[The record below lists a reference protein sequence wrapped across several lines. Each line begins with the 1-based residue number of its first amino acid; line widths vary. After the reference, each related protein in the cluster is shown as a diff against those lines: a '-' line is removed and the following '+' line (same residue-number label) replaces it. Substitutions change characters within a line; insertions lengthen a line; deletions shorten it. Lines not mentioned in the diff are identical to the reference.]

1 MKIVHKNHIL
11 GGKCLTVSIG
21 LKCSHL
27 LYKKKTKNAL
37 HIGLNFYYHMYL
49 SGYECIIEHCRSLG
63 MFAYEDAVNGILVKY
78 LQKFIVQDKSVIEI
92 FSQVQEG

>member
-1 MKIVHKNHIL
+1 MN
-11 GGKCLTVSIG
+11 VS
-21 LKCSHL
+21 
-27 LYKKKTKNAL
+27 
-37 HIGLNFYYHMYL
+37 LN
-49 SGYECIIEHCRSLG
+49 GYECIIEHCRSLG

>member
-1 MKIVHKNHIL
+1 
-11 GGKCLTVSIG
+11 
-21 LKCSHL
+21 
-27 LYKKKTKNAL
+27 
-37 HIGLNFYYHMYL
+37 MYL
-49 SGYECIIEHCRSLG
+49 SGYEHCRSLG

>member
-1 MKIVHKNHIL
+1 
-11 GGKCLTVSIG
+11 
-21 LKCSHL
+21 
-27 LYKKKTKNAL
+27 
-37 HIGLNFYYHMYL
+37 MYL

-92 FSQVQEG
+92 FSQVQEGESLFQLLISAFFSIVTLIKFDWKLTILKSAIYPL